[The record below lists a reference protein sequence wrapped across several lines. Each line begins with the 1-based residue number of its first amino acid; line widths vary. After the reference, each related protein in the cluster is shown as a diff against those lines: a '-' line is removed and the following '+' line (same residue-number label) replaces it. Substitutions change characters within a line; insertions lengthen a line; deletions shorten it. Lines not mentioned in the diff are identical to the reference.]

1 MMTMNDSVIKWAIRE
16 FFYLLNKYPDQ
27 TSEYIHF
34 MLFIEDLL
42 KLPYSEEELPINEI
56 MAVLK
61 KKKPN
66 IFNLMR
72 NQKRNMLLLFLTD
85 VRMDEKEALIRLKK
99 IVKGQKGELVYRSRN
114 LEASTQMLI

>member
-1 MMTMNDSVIKWAIRE
+1 MMTLNDSVIKWAIRE
-16 FFYLLNKYPDQ
+16 FFYLLNKHPDQ

-42 KLPYSEEELPINEI
+42 KLPYSEEELPITEI

-61 KKKPN
+61 KRKPN
-66 IFNLMR
+66 IFHLMR

-85 VRMDEKEALIRLKK
+85 VSMNEKDAMLRLKK
-99 IVKGQKGELVYRSRN
+99 IVKGQKEDLIYRSRN
-114 LEASTQMLI
+114 LEASPQMLM